1 MDKTKQV
8 WYLYANNK
16 KALQSECVSIVSQA
30 YIELGQKPTAETI
43 ALMGTLLA
51 DDLAHN
57 YGRLEL
63 DEVRFAISK
72 GIRNG
77 DEGTSCF
84 INVRTWN
91 VWLRDYKKAEMLRKQ
106 QGLLT
111 DYQAHTENVKRIGDT
126 VKKAKQLNNG
136 NKKN

>member
-106 QGLLT
+106 QGLIT
-111 DYQAHTENVKRIGDT
+111 DYQAHTENVKRIGNT

>member
-1 MDKTKQV
+1 M
-8 WYLYANNK
+8 
-16 KALQSECVSIVSQA
+16 
-30 YIELGQKPTAETI
+30 ELGQKPTAETI

-57 YGRLEL
+57 YANLEL

-84 INVRTWN
+84 VNVRTWN
-91 VWLRDYKKAEMLRKQ
+91 VWLKDYKKGAQLKRQ

-111 DYQAHTENVKRIGDT
+111 DYQAHTENIKRIENT
-126 VKKAKQLNNG
+126 IQKAKQLKNG
-136 NKKN
+136 SKKN

>member
-111 DYQAHTENVKRIGDT
+111 DYQAHTENVKRIGNT

>member
-8 WYLYANNK
+8 WYLYANHK
-16 KALQSECVSIVSQA
+16 KLLQSECVSIVSQA
-30 YIELGQKPTAETI
+30 YMELGQKPAPETI

-84 INVRTWN
+84 VNVRTWN
-91 VWLRDYKKAEMLRKQ
+91 VWLRDYRKTAQLKRQ

-111 DYQAHTENVKRIGDT
+111 DYQAHTQNVKLIGNT
-126 VKKAKQLNNG
+126 VKKAKQLKNG
-136 NKKN
+136 SKKN

>member
-111 DYQAHTENVKRIGDT
+111 DYQAHTENVKRIGNT
-126 VKKAKQLNNG
+126 IKKAKKL
-136 NKKN
+136 K